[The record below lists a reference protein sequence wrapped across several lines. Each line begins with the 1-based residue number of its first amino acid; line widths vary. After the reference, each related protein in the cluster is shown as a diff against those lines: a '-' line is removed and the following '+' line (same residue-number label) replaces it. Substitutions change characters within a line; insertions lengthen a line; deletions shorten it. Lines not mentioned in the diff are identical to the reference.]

1 MNSCFIFIENGRLHE
16 AIFGG
21 KISEFDPGKGKS
33 VATSIYPRVND
44 ELTTKKNNTD
54 STDIEQIKWSLYRRY
69 VFFCNE
75 LNPYAR
81 SY

>member
-1 MNSCFIFIENGRLHE
+1 MHLVFSGLQFLYFMLGMNSFLIFIENGWLHE

-54 STDIEQIKWSLYRRY
+54 STDIEQIK
-69 VFFCNE
+69 
-75 LNPYAR
+75 
-81 SY
+81 